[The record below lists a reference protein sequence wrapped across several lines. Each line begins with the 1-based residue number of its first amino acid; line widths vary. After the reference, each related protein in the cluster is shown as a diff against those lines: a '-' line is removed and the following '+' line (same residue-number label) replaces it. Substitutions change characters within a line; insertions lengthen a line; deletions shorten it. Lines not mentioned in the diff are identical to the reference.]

1 MCTNYMYAIGT
12 PPPPTV
18 WWRHCRALRG
28 RQGTAWHLTR
38 VSEAPDAD
46 VLVVSAVTHRPA
58 PVGALGQAAMTSSH
72 SDVLSVQVA
81 R

>member
-18 WWRHCRALRG
+18 WWRHCRATRG
-28 RQGTAWHLTR
+28 RQGTAWHLIR